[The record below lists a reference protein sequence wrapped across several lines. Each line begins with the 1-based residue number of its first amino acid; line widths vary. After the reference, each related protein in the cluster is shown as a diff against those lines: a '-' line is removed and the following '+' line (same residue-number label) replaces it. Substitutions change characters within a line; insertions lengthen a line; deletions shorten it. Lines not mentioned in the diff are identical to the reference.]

1 MDIEH
6 PAAARVLGILLALCA
21 APDVLA
27 LSEGWNPEDYGGG
40 GATSARQMIE
50 KPLLDTGVD
59 AGKARQI
66 SGAVEQAIGASLSGP
81 LHDRVDFSRFPNAR
95 ISVSPLD
102 TPAALLLVPE
112 TAAYVFTGKPTTFQ
126 GSFRSYEFHLGQGL
140 HQASALIFGQMF
152 PRLRGIGSRSEL
164 TAGELLIVPRL
175 DDFSF
180 GWGGS
185 FSPVMVVDLATSISI
200 SRDGALLYQGA
211 FPVSGVKEEGQ
222 SVFPNA
228 DQEHRAIST
237 ALIQSLKKAITPL
250 AGQRA
255 QLLPDT
261 HAPRAASAV
270 LPAASRPGTASEPV
284 PQRTLDMDAVYFL
297 ADSWEKYDANKGR
310 LSRTERQVAMRILRL
325 RDAQNSLNEDVQANE
340 LAALRKIAQ
349 DKGLRPSSR
358 DDLVAEIRR
367 HHGYRDAQVIADNAS
382 ADRFYNFA
390 GDRTDDVLKYAGLG
404 IDLTKAGVV
413 AVGCLGSAGTLCPA
427 LVGTMASFSA
437 VNTAAEGLGAASA
450 KYFDGGSAGEVMFEG
465 AKAVVIDVAAGKAGE
480 LGGELLSSAAHQY
493 ARSTTKAL
501 TKDLPENLIK
511 RGNSAVYV
519 GVMEDTYKVAAG
531 GISAY
536 EAFTKQLTK
545 DVIEAGEKQLTSTKS
560 NQKAV
565 PAGTGPDLPTMMG
578 LPEI

>member
-21 APDVLA
+21 THDVLA

-40 GATSARQMIE
+40 TSAEQMIE
-50 KPLLDTGVD
+50 KPLLDNGVD
-59 AGKARQI
+59 SGKARRI

-102 TPAALLLVPE
+102 TPAALLLDPG

-152 PRLRGIGSRSEL
+152 PRLRGITSPREV
-164 TAGELLIVPRL
+164 TTGELLIVPRL

-185 FSPVMVVDLATSISI
+185 FSPVMVVDLATSVSI
-200 SRDGALLYQGA
+200 SRDGVVLYQGS
-211 FPVSGVKEEGQ
+211 FPVAAVKEDGK
-222 SVFPNA
+222 SVFPTA

-237 ALIQSLKKAITPL
+237 ALITSLKQAAAPVS
-250 AGQRA
+250 AMRA
-255 QLLPDT
+255 QLLPST
-261 HAPRAASAV
+261 GRAVAGKAPTTGAPHTG
-270 LPAASRPGTASEPV
+270 PADEP
-284 PQRTLDMDAVYFL
+284 PRQRTLDMDAVYFL
-297 ADSWEKYDANKGR
+297 ADTWAKYDINKGR

-325 RDAQNSLNEDVQANE
+325 KDAQDALDEDSQANE
-340 LAALRKIAQ
+340 LAALRKIAR
-349 DKGLRPSSR
+349 DRGLQAASR
-358 DDLVAEIRR
+358 ADLVEEIRR
-367 HHGYRDAQVIADNAS
+367 HHGYRDDLVITDNAS
-382 ADRFYNFA
+382 ADSIYNFA

-404 IDLTKAGVV
+404 IDLAKAGVV
-413 AVGCLGSAGTLCPA
+413 AVGCVGSAGTLCPA

-450 KYFDGGSAGEVMFEG
+450 KYFDGGSAGEVVFEG
-465 AKAVVIDVAAGKAGE
+465 AKAVVIDLATGKTGE
-480 LGGELLSSAAHQY
+480 MGGELLSSAAHQY

-501 TKDLPENLIK
+501 TGDLPENLIK

-536 EAFTKQLTK
+536 EGFTKQLTK
-545 DVIEAGEKQLTSTKS
+545 DVIEAGEKQLTATKAANKTIPS
-560 NQKAV
+560 R
-565 PAGTGPDLPTMMG
+565 PGLGMPDITG